1 MQTFR
6 SNTTVMI
13 ALAVVFGGAAVF
25 LAKTWLAHQADIN
38 AAKQVT
44 GPTDV
49 TTLVV
54 ADEPLR
60 FGMPLTKSSLRE
72 IDWPSDS
79 LPAGAYAKI
88 DQFLSEGSRTV
99 IQAME
104 PNEPILRNKVTG
116 PGQRAGLAALVTDG
130 MRAVT
135 IRVNDVNGVAG
146 FILPGDRV
154 DVVLSQHDGN
164 GSGSAADVVL
174 QSVRVL
180 AIDQVADDQKTDPA
194 IVKAVTIETNTT
206 GAQKVSLAS
215 LVGTLSLTLRHGGD
229 AAALQTRRITIG
241 DLTRPEDIPVSQPF
255 MTSAPKGPINQD
267 ITVRVMR
274 ASEQKDYIVPREK

>member
-25 LAKTWLAHQADIN
+25 LAKTWLTHQADIN

-54 ADEPLR
+54 AAEPLR
-60 FGMPLTKSSLRE
+60 FGMPLTSSSLRE

-79 LPAGAYAKI
+79 LPSGAYAKI
-88 DQFLSEGSRTV
+88 GQFLSEGSRTV

-116 PGQRAGLAALVTDG
+116 PGQRAGLASLVTEG

-146 FILPGDRV
+146 FILPSDRV

-164 GSGSAADVVL
+164 SSAADVVL
-174 QSVRVL
+174 QNVRVL

-194 IVKAVTIETNTT
+194 VVKAVTIETNTS

-215 LVGTLSLTLRHGGD
+215 LIGTLSLTLRHAGD
-229 AAALQTRRITIG
+229 AASLQTRRITIG
-241 DLTRPEDIPVSQPF
+241 DLTRPEDTPASQPF
-255 MTSAPKGPINQD
+255 MTSAPKGPVNQD